1 MTKFKS
7 LFYLGFSIIVLPIIV
22 ILFVLILSLISIK
35 TNEIKPENKLVY
47 DTIQVRQQIIIYDT
61 IKIVNHSVK
70 KKIKIDSVKVEKDT
84 TKY

>member
-35 TNEIKPENKLVY
+35 TNEVKTENKLVY
-47 DTIQVRQQIIIYDT
+47 DTIQVKQQIIIYDT

-70 KKIKIDSVKVEKDT
+70 KKIKIDSVRVEKDT
-84 TKY
+84 IN

>member
-70 KKIKIDSVKVEKDT
+70 KKIKIDSVRVEKDT
-84 TKY
+84 IN